1 VTPWPFKV
9 LSSEKKEKTD
19 IDGMRI

>member
-19 IDGMRI
+19 IDGMGI